1 MEDRERDC
9 RRRKRGRVMIYE
21 FKDTIVHLYK
31 CFIHFF
37 RALFCKDYFTESH
50 GLGMCGQY
58 GRVDAKGKYRF
69 CEYRWCPKR
78 KSNADN
84 AFQHVESVESVER
97 KESE

>member
-1 MEDRERDC
+1 
-9 RRRKRGRVMIYE
+9 MIYE
-21 FKDTIVHLYK
+21 FKDTIVHLCK

-37 RALFCKDYFTESH
+37 RALFCKDYYTEVH

-58 GRVDAKGKYRF
+58 GVKARF
-69 CEYRWCPKR
+69 CDYRWCPKR

-84 AFQHVESVESVER
+84 AFQHVESVESVES

>member
-1 MEDRERDC
+1 
-9 RRRKRGRVMIYE
+9 MIYE

-58 GRVDAKGKYRF
+58 GRIDAKGKYRF

-84 AFQHVESVESVER
+84 VLQHVGSVESVEADR
-97 KESE
+97 KTKP